1 MRFIGSFYQFAQRVL
16 QAAKDGKLPKN
27 DAMKLERLLDRTA
40 KRNLILA
47 KGILSALNAGGA
59 KEAEI
64 ARFSLLLEKANE
76 RITGGKEPFTSADTQ
91 ELADIFKRSYIS
103 TKAANW
109 FATQM
114 DELLAEEI
122 GEFIKGKRSIGVP
135 TKKTVTFEEKAATK
149 QKSTAKN

>member
-16 QAAKDGKLPKN
+16 QSAKDGKLPRS
-27 DAMKLERLLDRTA
+27 DVMKLKRLLDRTA

-59 KEAEI
+59 KEADI
-64 ARFSLLLEKANE
+64 SKLSLLLEKANE
-76 RITGGKEPFTSADTQ
+76 RINSGKEPFTSADTQ
-91 ELADIFKRSYIS
+91 ELADIFNRAYIS
-103 TKAANW
+103 AKAANW
-109 FATQM
+109 FTTQM

-122 GEFIKGKRSIGVP
+122 DEFIKGKRSIGRA
-135 TKKTVTFEEKAATK
+135 TKKTVPFEEKTPEK

>member
-1 MRFIGSFYQFAQRVL
+1 ML
-16 QAAKDGKLPKN
+16 
-27 DAMKLERLLDRTA
+27 KLERLLDRTA

-59 KEAEI
+59 KDVDIEK
-64 ARFSLLLEKANE
+64 FSLLLEKANE
-76 RITGGKEPFTSADTQ
+76 RINTGKEPFTNVDTQ
-91 ELADIFKRSYIS
+91 ELANIFKRAYIS

-122 GEFIKGKRSIGVP
+122 DEFIKGKRSIGVP
-135 TKKTVTFEEKAATK
+135 TKKTVTFEDKPTQKEKATN
-149 QKSTAKN
+149 KN